1 MILALRFLSSAMKP
15 PGLQKTVVVVFTII
29 LSKRLSRTEKLF
41 SVLIKKYT

>member
-29 LSKRLSRTEKLF
+29 LSKRLSRTENVI
-41 SVLIKKYT
+41 SDE